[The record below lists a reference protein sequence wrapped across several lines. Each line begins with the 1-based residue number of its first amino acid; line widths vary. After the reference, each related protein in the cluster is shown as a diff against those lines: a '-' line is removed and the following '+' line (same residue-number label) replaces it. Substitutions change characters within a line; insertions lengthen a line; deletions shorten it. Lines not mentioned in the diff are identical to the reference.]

1 MKKHS
6 TIVVTGGAGLIGS
19 ACVEELNQRGID
31 KIWIVDNLGQ
41 SEKWKN
47 LTRLSYVDYFEKED
61 FIERVI
67 HEDGF
72 LNSVSHILHLGA
84 CSSTTEKDASYLISN
99 NYEYTKIL
107 CHAALQNDAKFVYAS
122 SAATYGEG
130 EEGYDDNSPI
140 QNLKPL
146 NMYGYSKH
154 MFDLYALKEGISERI
169 VGLKYFNVFGF
180 GEAHKAEMR
189 SLVLKGYE
197 QIFETGKLNLFKS
210 YRNEY
215 KDGEQMRDFL
225 YVKDAAKMSIF
236 FLFNDKFGLYNL
248 GRGVAETWNTLAK
261 ALFEAMH
268 KPVSIEYIAMPE
280 HLKAKYQYYTCAT
293 TDKLIK
299 AGYSDGFTSI
309 QDAVADYV
317 RLLKN

>member
-1 MKKHS
+1 
-6 TIVVTGGAGLIGS
+6 
-19 ACVEELNQRGID
+19 GID

-47 LTRLSYVDYFEKED
+47 LKRLSYVDYFEKED

-72 LNSVSHILHLGA
+72 LQAVSHILHLGA

-107 CHAALQNDAKFVYAS
+107 AHAALQNDAKFVYAS

-130 EEGYDDNSPI
+130 NEGYNDLDPI

-169 VGLKYFNVFGF
+169 VGLKYFNVFGY
-180 GEAHKAEMR
+180 GEAHKGEMR

-197 QIFETGKLNLFKS
+197 QILETGKLSLFKS
-210 YRNEY
+210 YREEY

-225 YVKDAAKMSIF
+225 YVKDAAKMSLF
-236 FLFNDKFGLYNL
+236 FLFNDVNGLYNL

-261 ALFEAMH
+261 SLFDAIG
-268 KPVSIEYIAMPE
+268 KPVNIEYIEMPE

-293 TDKLIK
+293 TDKLLK
-299 AGYSDGFTSI
+299 AGYEDGFTAI
-309 QDAVADYV
+309 KDAVEDYV
-317 RLLKN
+317 RLLKS

>member
-1 MKKHS
+1 LKKLN

-19 ACVEELNQRGID
+19 ACIEELNHRGID

-47 LTRLSYVDYFEKED
+47 LKRLSYVDYFEKED

-72 LNSVSHILHLGA
+72 LQAVSHILHLGA

-107 CHAALQNDAKFVYAS
+107 AHAALQNDAKFVYAS

-130 EEGYDDNSPI
+130 NEGYNDLEPI

-169 VGLKYFNVFGF
+169 VGLKYFNVFGY
-180 GEAHKAEMR
+180 GEAHKGEMR

-197 QIFETGKLNLFKS
+197 QILETGKLSLFKS
-210 YRNEY
+210 YREEY

-225 YVKDAAKMSIF
+225 YVKDAAKMSLF
-236 FLFNDKFGLYNL
+236 FLFNDVNGLYNL

-261 ALFEAMH
+261 SLFDAIG
-268 KPVSIEYIAMPE
+268 KPVNIEYIEMPE

-293 TDKLIK
+293 TDKLLK
-299 AGYSDGFTSI
+299 AGYEDGFTSI
-309 QDAVADYV
+309 KDAVEDYV
-317 RLLKN
+317 RLLKS